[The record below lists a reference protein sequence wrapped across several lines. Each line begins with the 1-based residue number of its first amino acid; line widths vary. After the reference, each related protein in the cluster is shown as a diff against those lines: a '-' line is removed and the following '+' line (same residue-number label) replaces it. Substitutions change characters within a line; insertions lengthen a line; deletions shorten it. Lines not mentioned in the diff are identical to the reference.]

1 MRVILL
7 AAAAT
12 LGDLAGCAKP
22 QPLDVMM
29 APAVCDSVPPPVTP
43 GERVGGELPPGI
55 AAPADSGVVLG
66 VVQQARTGRPLQAA
80 SVLLRPRD
88 ASVAV
93 PPLTGTVSNAAG
105 GFVLRAVRPGAYT
118 LRTALI
124 GHLPQEK
131 TLTVRPGA
139 IDTVSTELTYMHCVG
154 Y

>member
-88 ASVAV
+88 AMLLVGSSCEPCVRART
-93 PPLTGTVSNAAG
+93 PCGRLSSGISRRRRLSPC
-105 GFVLRAVRPGAYT
+105 VLAR
-118 LRTALI
+118 
-124 GHLPQEK
+124 
-131 TLTVRPGA
+131 
-139 IDTVSTELTYMHCVG
+139 STQSQLN
-154 Y
+154 